1 MMRGPPVITRTS
13 TPCPYTTLFRSGRQG
28 EAAAG
33 EIREQ
38 RLDVAQ
44 RRLAGGRIAVV
55 TDGGVAG
62 EARHDAF
69 GGEDIADQA
78 KVAVSVEVLPVEGD
92 DAGRFLTPVLQG
104 VQAERGQRGGILVA
118 EHAEDP
124 ALVVELVVVAR
135 SLAIPRPIA
144 SEGGRSDGHT

>member
-1 MMRGPPVITRTS
+1 MRISDWSSDVCS
-13 TPCPYTTLFRSGRQG
+13 SDLTLQRSP
-28 EAAAG
+28 
-33 EIREQ
+33 
-38 RLDVAQ
+38 
-44 RRLAGGRIAVV
+44 
-55 TDGGVAG
+55 
-62 EARHDAF
+62 RHDAF

-124 ALVVELVVVAR
+124 ALVVALVVVAR
-135 SLAIPRPIA
+135 SLAIPRPLP
-144 SEGGRSDGHT
+144 SEGGRRRVGGEHCLGSPGAGSSEIRPPLAFSIS